1 MNFEHLIDLEKVLLK
16 KSVRKDPLLLKK
28 YLSADFVEF
37 GASGKVYSLQ
47 DILTRLPAED
57 GVEDIEASMFKLT
70 PINEDWVLMNYESKR
85 TDSDGFSIRTLRT
98 SVWRKEGSDWRIF
111 FHQGTK
117 KI

>member
-1 MNFEHLIDLEKVLLK
+1 MNYEHLIELEKELHK
-16 KSVRKDPLLLKK
+16 KVVRKDPILLKK
-28 YLSADFVEF
+28 YLSPDFLEF
-37 GASGKVYSLQ
+37 GSSGRVYSLQ

-57 GVEDIEASMFKLT
+57 GTEVIEADLFKLT
-70 PINEDWVLMNYESKR
+70 SIKEDWVLMNYESKR

-98 SVWRKEGSDWRIF
+98 SIWRKEGSDWKMF

>member
-1 MNFEHLIDLEKVLLK
+1 MSFEHLVELEKELHK
-16 KSVRKDPLLLKK
+16 KSVRKDPALLKK
-28 YLSADFVEF
+28 YLSVEF
-37 GASGKVYSLQ
+37 LEYGSSGKVYTLQ

-57 GVEDIEASMFKLT
+57 GIEVIEANLFKLT
-70 PINEDWVLMNYESKR
+70 PVKEDWVLMNYESKR

-98 SVWRKEGSDWRIF
+98 SIWRKEGEEWKMF